1 MGNTGKLERFLER
14 KRKELGVHLNAV
26 QAQAVGQTEG
36 PLLLLASPGSG
47 KTTTIIMR
55 IGYLVE
61 ELGVNPERMKAVTFS
76 RASARDMK
84 ERYARFFPS
93 LAPVDFSTIHSLAFE
108 VVREHFR
115 KAGKA
120 FDIIE
125 GTLDAEEEA
134 GGERG
139 QGLPL
144 HKRIILRNL
153 FKEIVGENATDD
165 NMEELT
171 TYISYVKNKLLP
183 PEEWGAV
190 KTDVPQA
197 ARILA
202 EYERFKRTG
211 TDKLL
216 LDFDDMLTLG
226 NELLAKDE
234 ALLRRYQ
241 RRYDYVLTDE
251 SQDTSM
257 VQHAIIEKLA
267 KSHRNLCVVADDD
280 QSIYSWRGAEPSYLL
295 NFKEVYPEAAT
306 LFMEQNY
313 RSSREIVSAA
323 NAFIKRNMNRYAKE
337 MFTDNGSSGPIVFK
351 RLNDYREQAKFVVR
365 EAAKAE
371 KLSEVAVLYRNN
383 SSSITLMNEFDRA
396 GIPFYMKDA
405 DNRFFS
411 HWIIEDVLNFMR
423 MTYTDKRADIL
434 ESIHL
439 KMNGYI
445 SKHQMAVLRSIEN
458 GESVFDNLL
467 RFVQLQDYQVKL
479 LEEARDTFRE
489 MSGMPPRHAIR
500 VIRTRLGYEKA
511 LEKMCERL
519 GFRKDYLIGILN
531 TLEDIAEGLET
542 MADFAARLK
551 YLETVLRGAKSRR
564 GQNAVTFSTFHS
576 SKGLEFDQVFM
587 VDLIEG
593 VIPAKEDGKRGADG
607 SAPLMEE
614 AVRLFYV
621 GMTRARK
628 SLTMIT
634 YGQRDGE
641 QTEESSFMTAV
652 RDIAEPGWRE
662 KSEGAKA
669 PLSLNGFKLQF
680 GEEGGTSCAG
690 GGTRFK
696 SSTASSAAGAAAA
709 AKLEANP
716 NAVQDLGALA
726 AGAAVRH
733 RVFGPGVIESVDSE
747 RIVIR
752 FGTSNV
758 KELSAAMCLKM
769 GLLELA

>member
-1 MGNTGKLERFLER
+1 MGKTGKLELFLER
-14 KRKELGVHLNAV
+14 KRKELGVKLNEV
-26 QAQAVGQTEG
+26 QAQAALQTEG

-47 KTTTIIMR
+47 KTTTMIMR

-61 ELGVNPERMKAVTFS
+61 ELGVKPERVKAVTFS

-84 ERYARFFPS
+84 ERYARFFPG

-115 KAGKA
+115 RTGQAYELIEEGKR
-120 FDIIE
+120 
-125 GTLDAEEEA
+125 L
-134 GGERG
+134 
-139 QGLPL
+139 
-144 HKRIILRNL
+144 ILRDL

-165 NMEELT
+165 HMEELT
-171 TYISYVKNKLLP
+171 TYISYVKNKMLP
-183 PEEWGAV
+183 QEEWAGV
-190 KTDVPQA
+190 KTDVPEA
-197 ARILA
+197 ARILS
-202 EYERFKRTG
+202 EYERHKRTSS
-211 TDKLL
+211 DKRL
-216 LDFDDMLTLG
+216 LDYDDMLTLG
-226 NELLAKDE
+226 NELLEKEE
-234 ALLRRYQ
+234 ALLSRYQ

-267 KSHRNLCVVADDD
+267 RTHRNLCVVADDD

-295 NFKEVYPEAAT
+295 NFKEVYPDAVT

-313 RSSREIVSAA
+313 RSSREIVTAA

-337 MFTDNGSSGPIVFK
+337 MFTENGASGPIVFK
-351 RLNDYREQAKFVVR
+351 RLNDYREQAKFVAR
-365 EAAKAE
+365 EAAKAD

-411 HWIIEDVLNFMR
+411 HWVVEDVLNFMR

-479 LEEARDTFRE
+479 LEETRDTFRE
-489 MSGMPPRHAIR
+489 MNGMPPRHAIR

-551 YLETVLRGAKSRR
+551 YLDSVLKGAKSRR

-576 SKGLEFDQVFM
+576 SKGLEFDQVYM
-587 VDLIEG
+587 VDLVEG
-593 VIPAKEDGKRGADG
+593 AIPAKEDGKRGADG
-607 SAPLMEE
+607 AAPLMEE

-621 GMTRARK
+621 GMTRARR

-634 YGQRDGE
+634 YGQRDGKE
-641 QTEESSFMTAV
+641 TEESSFMTAV
-652 RDIAEPGWRE
+652 RDIAEPER
-662 KSEGAKA
+662 SESDGAGA
-669 PLSLNGFKLQF
+669 RLTEQGFRMQF
-680 GEEGGTSCAG
+680 GEGKRYTGVSRSEGKK
-690 GGTRFK
+690 FK
-696 SSTASSAAGAAAA
+696 SITASSTAAAAA
-709 AKLEANP
+709 AKPGADNP
-716 NAVQDLGALA
+716 NAIRDMKALA
-726 AGAAVRH
+726 PGAAVRH
-733 RVFGPGVIESVDSE
+733 RVFGSGMIEGVDEGRVT
-747 RIVIR
+747 IR
-752 FGTSNV
+752 FGTSNM
-758 KELSAAMCLKM
+758 KELSVAMCLEM
-769 GLLELA
+769 GLLELE